1 MSVHLQ
7 QRGYR
12 TMFVGKYLNGYEKCR
27 PYHGLIRS
35 GTGPRTTS
43 RTPDTTATDS
53 PANGTLVQYGT
64 QPEDYITDVIAEKT
78 VDFIERSEA
87 DDDRPFF
94 TMVTPTAPHFPLAP
108 APRHAGNEW
117 TDAQPPRTP
126 NFYEADLSDKPWW
139 LQASGDSRDQTR
151 DWNTWDHRN
160 RMGSLL
166 AVDEMVADIVDALER
181 TGELD
186 RTVIVWASDNGYN
199 LGSHRLVHK
208 MAPYEE
214 SIRVPLVI
222 SGPEWNPAPTTTWS
236 SNPTGH
242 RRCSTSPGCNPSYMD
257 VESHWH
263 PCSTEPTRVRG
274 ATTSSPST
282 RGVRPSTASGRN
294 SHRSSTSPPAC
305 CSWPRRS
312 RATRRFAPGTT
323 CTSSG
328 SATSGAGWQATEL
341 YDLDS
346 DPYQLDNLLATPEGR
361 ADNAQLVTTMHVR
374 PLFPSAPERSVL
386 RRPGSAPRADATDGA
401 SDVASADPCAV
412 ASQDD
417 LVPGVRRVRPSHT
430 TTPRRPQC
438 RPGRAAELAG
448 TPLIEAVDH
457 HDRLYCVCLNRGERT
472 LTPRDGHHGWTT
484 VAPPDRA
491 VHPRMPWRR
500 PEHGHLQTPFA
511 CEGHHVAHGLGELRG
526 RGAGPLRTRWP
537 GLPDAP
543 AGLSP
548 SPRCRTSVDGVLHH
562 VQAG

>member
-1 MSVHLQ
+1 MDSQDRNHGKRSRHWIRVRRVLTLALATAAVGLACVPLPDAPDPPPITEDGTPGPDAPNIVFVLLDDLDETATPYWDAMPATKALVADTGRSFTESFSPTPICCPARASILTGQYGHNTGVLTNGGEQGGWETFTEGGGEDRAVSVHLQ

-12 TMFVGKYLNGYEKCR
+12 TMFVGKYLNGYEEVPTHVPPGWSEWYGAADNLAYAGYGYR
-27 PYHGLIRS
+27 LNE
-35 GTGPRTTS
+35 
-43 RTPDTTATDS
+43 
-53 PANGTLVQYGT
+53 NGTLVQYGT

-186 RTVIVWASDNGYN
+186 RTVIVLASDNGYN

-222 SGPEWNPAPTTTWS
+222 SGPGVEPGTDDHMVIQPDWAPTLLDIAGVQ
-236 SNPTGH
+236 P
-242 RRCSTSPGCNPSYMD
+242 PSYMD
-257 VESHWH
+257 GVSLAPLLDGAHQGPWRDDFIAQYAGGAALNGIGAELPPEFNFALGVLLVAQEIPSYQALRTGDHLYVEWFGD
-263 PCSTEPTRVRG
+263 EWG
-274 ATTSSPST
+274 
-282 RGVRPSTASGRN
+282 
-294 SHRSSTSPPAC
+294 
-305 CSWPRRS
+305 
-312 RATRRFAPGTT
+312 
-323 CTSSG
+323 
-328 SATSGAGWQATEL
+328 GWQATEL

-361 ADNAQLVTTMHVR
+361 ADNAQLVTTMH
-374 PLFPSAPERSVL
+374 L
-386 RRPGSAPRADATDGA
+386 RLEELSECAGAECSQAT
-401 SDVASADPCAV
+401 
-412 ASQDD
+412 
-417 LVPGVRRVRPSHT
+417 
-430 TTPRRPQC
+430 
-438 RPGRAAELAG
+438 
-448 TPLIEAVDH
+448 
-457 HDRLYCVCLNRGERT
+457 
-472 LTPRDGHHGWTT
+472 
-484 VAPPDRA
+484 
-491 VHPRMPWRR
+491 
-500 PEHGHLQTPFA
+500 
-511 CEGHHVAHGLGELRG
+511 
-526 RGAGPLRTRWP
+526 
-537 GLPDAP
+537 
-543 AGLSP
+543 
-548 SPRCRTSVDGVLHH
+548 
-562 VQAG
+562 